1 MTDNREPA
9 YIYEGVDTVPSE
21 DVHSIPLSEGVLN
34 AINATKRAVNA
45 SREPGMPLSVL
56 TNVTREAPLAS
67 LLVAFMLGVWVA
79 RR

>member
-1 MTDNREPA
+1 MEGSILTDNREPA

-45 SREPGMPLSVL
+45 SIYAACCCR
-56 TNVTREAPLAS
+56 
-67 LLVAFMLGVWVA
+67 
-79 RR
+79 